1 MTTTLKKGEIVR
13 FALRKFAV
21 ASNATQTDLEPPS
34 MTNGVTDLED
44 MLYEWKINPGDIG
57 YLFAVGDKE
66 PHPDDDSGLPR
77 KYKHGVGYQLV
88 LRMMSDYGL
97 EPTPRQEANAAKAYD
112 AILTDTLEIP
122 SMRRRG
128 DFLAGQGNR
137 YDTFCTD
144 RYYPDDRPE
153 TDGDV
158 LNP

>member
-1 MTTTLKKGEIVR
+1 MATTLTKGEIVL

-21 ASNATQTDLEPPS
+21 ASNATLTDVEPQS
-34 MTNGVTDLED
+34 MADGVADLED
-44 MLYEWKINPGDIG
+44 MLYEWQINPGDIG
-57 YLFAVGDKE
+57 YLFAVDDE
-66 PHPDDDSGLPR
+66 DPLPDDDSGLPR
-77 KYKHGVGYQLV
+77 KYKQAVGYQLL
-88 LRMMSDYGL
+88 LRMMSDYNL
-97 EPTPRQEANAAKAYD
+97 EPTPRIETNAAKSYD
-112 AILTDTLEIP
+112 ALLTDTLQIP

-128 DFLAGQGNR
+128 DFPTGQGNK